1 MVKNALGILA
11 KLTEKRTFQ
20 IRYKRILFLGRCQ
33 VFNRF
38 YLATP
43 KKSVKKVAASPP
55 SRLRLSR

>member
-55 SRLRLSR
+55 SR